1 LFTLKD
7 KGDGTMTAIELRQ
20 KLIDQIN
27 RLSFQKL
34 LFLEKLIQSLENYFP
49 DTSGSDLGG
58 SSLESPVVKVVSP
71 EDDPIIGM
79 CSGIIPNLSERAE
92 EILESGIKPRS
103 GWTWKE

>member
-1 LFTLKD
+1 
-7 KGDGTMTAIELRQ
+7 MTVIELRQ

-34 LFLEKLIQSLENYFP
+34 LFLENLIKSLDLFFP
-49 DTSGSDLGG
+49 DNSGNNFGDSA
-58 SSLESPVVKVVSP
+58 LESSVSTHVDS

-79 CSGIIPNLSERAE
+79 CSGIISNLSERAE
-92 EILESGIKPRS
+92 EILEAGIQPRS